1 MDTLKQARQL
11 LEHVTP
17 MKSDCGALCSGI
29 CCSEAEGDGMVLL
42 PGEEKFYE
50 GADWCE
56 ILQRGQDKILV
67 CRGTCP
73 RENRP
78 FACRIFPICVNVT
91 EDKTTVGIEPLA
103 KSICPLCDH
112 GLKGLDREF
121 RDAAKQAFRILLADE
136 TYRAHYKR
144 LTDERIAAFDDPL
157 FKGLI

>member
-1 MDTLKQARQL
+1 M
-11 LEHVTP
+11 
-17 MKSDCGALCSGI
+17 
-29 CCSEAEGDGMVLL
+29 
-42 PGEEKFYE
+42 
-50 GADWCE
+50 
-56 ILQRGQDKILV
+56 
-67 CRGTCP
+67 
-73 RENRP
+73 
-78 FACRIFPICVNVT
+78 T
-91 EDKTTVGIEPLA
+91 EDKTTVGIEPFA